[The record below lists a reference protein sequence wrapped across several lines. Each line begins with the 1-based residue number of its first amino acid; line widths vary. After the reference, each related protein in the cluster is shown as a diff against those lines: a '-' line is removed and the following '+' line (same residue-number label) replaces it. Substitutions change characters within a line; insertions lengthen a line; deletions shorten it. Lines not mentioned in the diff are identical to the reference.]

1 MARRQRRPVPNGSNL
16 SYSLTM
22 SKASGQ
28 LQPLA
33 LLRRENSLPVL
44 PDMSMIDN
52 VKRSA
57 GKAEGEIRLK
67 GSDCEEGTGGC
78 RRNRRK
84 MWVETEQEL
93 DALRQAVRP
102 RRKYVLARSQSVAT
116 VAPSPPPTIPLP
128 QPRDTYIAPSPPPY
142 RVKKPLFRLFAN
154 LPKLP
159 FGQHKSYND
168 VPDRS
173 QLFVLVK
180 PTRRVRKVVGRPFKQ
195 A

>member
-1 MARRQRRPVPNGSNL
+1 MARRQRRPAPHRSNL

-33 LLRRENSLPVL
+33 LLRRENSLPFL
-44 PDMSMIDN
+44 PDMSMFD

-57 GKAEGEIRLK
+57 GKAEGDLQQK
-67 GSDCEEGTGGC
+67 GSDCEEGAGGLLQQ
-78 RRNRRK
+78 RRK

-93 DALRQAVRP
+93 DALRQALRP
-102 RRKYVLARSQSVAT
+102 RRKYVLARSQSVAP
-116 VAPSPPPTIPLP
+116 VAPSPPPNMPISQTH
-128 QPRDTYIAPSPPPY
+128 DTYIAPNPIPY
-142 RVKKPLFRLFAN
+142 RVKKPLLQLFPN

-180 PTRRVRKVVGRPFKQ
+180 PTRRVRKVIGRPFKQ